1 MFLVLL
7 TVSVGTW
14 AANFTWP
21 EQGEDPEG
29 TYTGLSVTASNLS
42 VGNVGDIYQKL
53 VVSGPGALVAF
64 INSTKDYADGTFGGP
79 LKGVGGSETRV
90 NLQIEG
96 ELNAADLA
104 ALKSANAARLG
115 TFTSLDLKRATI
127 SNTSDVSGIAM
138 SNLKYLRLPSNFE
151 TVESMSALSTS
162 NNPNLEVAL
171 STDAIGNSA
180 NKIVVNSYKA
190 NGFRGCMD
198 VFIDGYNNGY
208 NGFYELK
215 TVKYVTMSGEFGDKD
230 LVDNGNLFGTPAVW
244 DFTGAHF
251 ADMTLPE
258 TPGANYY
265 NYDDPFCD
273 YAKVPTSTQTNAF
286 YYFNS
291 YARKVVDIKLPDKN
305 MTHLPYHSI
314 SYLASDNKENYMA
327 INGVSEE
334 DFNQTFGTPH
344 NETKYFDENN
354 NEFPGTMY
362 PGGTTYQEGE
372 QLKGR
377 YTETC
382 ETDLTEVTPTT
393 ESAYTNTWADNKSF
407 PINDLTVT
415 DGSVTPAEFLAKL
428 NRTVS
433 VKTPGGYD
441 LTNETYKF
449 YQGNDGYYY
458 LYDWA
463 LSQVGGESIT
473 ATTALIVTETFT
485 IAYNGSTFTPTE
497 ERPATEDTD
506 GNWYGTIDN
515 PGNVSFN
522 VTTNYIYTFTDC
534 FDRVQTITSEG
545 QPLSSYTASKEIIID
560 LTARDVEVYGTAS
573 YAPIE
578 TLVIPNCYTDLD
590 EECGDHACIKHLVVG
605 SGVKRVHGGAFL
617 DCTGLEDLDF
627 AAGISDCYLGDRAF
641 HGQQNSV
648 MKHIALSEGI
658 VSLGYQCFQNAQHLE
673 SIRLPQ
679 TLINIGNEAFL
690 NCLALNSITIPEN
703 VDKIGQKAFGLCPFT
718 DIYLTTTDP
727 EKIPIVWSAG
737 TDFFN
742 GFDGNC
748 TFNHGHIDGWEGG
761 VDAYENQIN
770 NVMTWEEAAEFY
782 FINWNGLP
790 VLHFPEELADKVRS
804 YISSQYAMKTK
815 ADENGKQYG
824 LPKRVDMDRRDD
836 IPGAD
841 LGSAGQG
848 KYTRDGWAQ
857 FLMMKE
863 YTTDPGGDVY
873 SKEYDDV
880 WYTMCFP
887 FDLTDE
893 QLASAFN
900 ETFNIVDFSGVE
912 VTEETETDPL
922 TLTLHF
928 NTVAKTYYRDNDGN
942 EYEVIGREKDGNY
955 NYNIYRYNGQEYHHV
970 TASDKLTTNKTK
982 TFAPGSS
989 LDDAKQNKDQARFI
1003 DGYLATAGHPY
1014 MIHPAIGVNDGG
1026 TTKKRCDF
1034 SGITWKPQTDW
1045 ASIFEEQKR
1054 EVDLGVA
1061 KGSFTGDDINDHSTW
1076 TPDADNYMQPAYSK
1090 YKDQTYTFIGNS
1102 KEYRDD
1108 AQTVIGDEPQV
1119 PNEPIPAV
1127 KPSEEEVEA
1136 LKPSVTLEEPHATV
1150 DNPETNTKYS
1160 DEFKELFTTVRCS
1173 YTGWNATTQNQNHL
1187 YEFTFGEDLIT
1198 YEWQEFFTNQDYY
1211 NNQYG
1216 PWYLYNKTRSN
1227 GHNVNGDGN
1236 NVVMWNLDAL
1246 EDYLGEGPL
1255 KSLNGF
1261 NDLKQLAVDY
1271 QTDKAAW
1278 AEYQSALSD
1287 YITNRA
1293 EWAYYNAQREI
1304 LDNWV
1309 QSDKDQEYQDALTAY
1324 NNAVT
1329 AHNAWLDNAK
1339 KWKTYIPKN
1348 AYFLGRKSN
1357 AYPKYYREI
1366 AENPADGA
1374 ASTRQGGVW
1383 TQFTAVIIPND
1394 AAINGIEK
1402 KLGPGIA
1409 NNTKALNMVFDEGF
1423 MGEFNPTDIKEIVA
1437 EAEEKGQKVEYMNIV
1452 YSINGEVV
1460 GRGSHSLNNLPQGMY
1475 IINGKKYLVK

>member
-1 MFLVLL
+1 MKKLLMFLVLL

-14 AANFTWP
+14 AASFTWP

-53 VVSGPGALVAF
+53 VVSGPGALAAF

-104 ALKSANAARLG
+104 ALNSANAARLG
-115 TFTSLDLKRATI
+115 TFTSLDLKNATI
-127 SNTSDVSGIAM
+127 STSDVSGIAM
-138 SNLKYLRLPSNFE
+138 SNLKYLRLPANFE
-151 TVESMSALSTS
+151 TIESMSALSTS

-208 NGFYELK
+208 NGFYESK

-230 LVDNGNLFGTPAVW
+230 LHDNGNLFGAPAVW

-251 ADMTLPE
+251 ADCTLPE

-273 YAKVPTSTQTNAF
+273 HDKVATSTQSNAF
-286 YYFNS
+286 YYFS
-291 YARKVVDIKLPDKN
+291 YYARQVVDIKLPDKN

-314 SYLASDNKENYMA
+314 SYLASNNKENYMA

-354 NEFPGTMY
+354 NEFPGSMY
-362 PGGTTYQEGE
+362 PGGSTYEENG

-382 ETDLTEVTPTT
+382 ETNLTVITPAT
-393 ESAYTNTWADNKSF
+393 EQAYTNTYAGNKTY
-407 PINDLTVT
+407 PVGDLTVT
-415 DGSVTPAEFLAKL
+415 DNKVAPATFDILLTVEWYNDQQFN
-428 NRTVS
+428 NRRWENPTGQDEHGYFIS
-433 VKTPGGYD
+433 YDGGNTKQYI
-441 LTNETYKF
+441 YPK
-449 YQGNDGYYY
+449 Y
-458 LYDWA
+458 LYNNEQYTGD
-463 LSQVGGESIT
+463 
-473 ATTALIVTETFT
+473 VT
-485 IAYNGSTFTPTE
+485 NV
-497 ERPATEDTD
+497 D
-506 GNWYGTIDN
+506 GNFYGTYDN
-515 PGNVSFN
+515 SDGNVTFDV
-522 VTTNYIYTFTDC
+522 VTKYTYSFTDC
-534 FDRVQTITSEG
+534 FGHAQTVESINEELTSY
-545 QPLSSYTASKEIIID
+545 PASQEATIN
-560 LTARDVEVYGTAS
+560 LTARDVEVSGIAS

-690 NCLALNSITIPEN
+690 NCLALSSITIPEN

-727 EKIPIVWSAG
+727 AKIPIVWSAG

-893 QLASAFN
+893 QLAAAFN

-928 NTVAKTYYRDNDGN
+928 NTVAKTYYRDSKGN
-942 EYEVIGREKDGNY
+942 EYEVIGREKDETSGF
-955 NYNIYRYNGQEYHHV
+955 NYNIYRSSDGVEYHHSQV
-970 TASDKLTTNKTK
+970 SSQLSSNKTK
-982 TFAPGSS
+982 TFAPGTSINES
-989 LDDAKQNKDQARFI
+989 NANKDQAIII

-1034 SGITWKPQTDW
+1034 SGITWKPQTEW
-1045 ASIFEEQKR
+1045 ANIFDEQKR
-1054 EVDLGVA
+1054 EVDLGVPR
-1061 KGSFTGDDINDHSTW
+1061 GEFTEGDDMNDHSTYK
-1076 TPDADNYMQPAYSK
+1076 PDADNYMQPKYSK
-1090 YKDQTYTFIGNS
+1090 YAGQTYTFIGNS

-1108 AQTVIGDEPQV
+1108 AQTAIGVEPQV
-1119 PNEPIPAV
+1119 PKEPIPAV

-1150 DNPETNTKYS
+1150 DNPETNNKYS
-1160 DEFKELFTTVRCS
+1160 EDFKELFKTVRCS

-1211 NNQYG
+1211 NNQPG

-1255 KSLNGF
+1255 QSLTDF
-1261 NDLKQLAVDY
+1261 TALKQLAVDY
-1271 QTDKAAW
+1271 QADKAAW
-1278 AEYQSALSD
+1278 ATYQSALAA

-1293 EWAYYNAQREI
+1293 DWAYYNAQREI
-1304 LDNWV
+1304 LDTWV
-1309 QSDKDQEYQDALTAY
+1309 QSEKDQEYQDALTAY

-1329 AHNAWLDNAK
+1329 AHNTWLDNAK

-1394 AAINGIEK
+1394 DAINGIEK